1 MRGSYKEAPMST
13 IEKFRAAGIITRIV
27 TGLLLAAT
35 LIAAWVMGGWY
46 IAALV
51 GLLAVVGMG
60 EFLFMFQPSGGWG
73 MKILGL
79 LLGSGYIAVAFFLPK
94 YPLAPAVGACFL
106 VAALYALVCWSR
118 EKSLDPLRRAAV
130 MLCGLVY
137 VPMLLAPAIH
147 FNCWE
152 QLLIVLVPAVSD
164 MFAYFAGVCF
174 GSHKIWPSV
183 SPKKSI
189 EGSIVGLLAAVAAS
203 CALGFF
209 CGKAPVQYFAVLGLV
224 MGIMA
229 QLGDFF
235 ESALKRA
242 VNVKDSS
249 RLLPGHGGVLDRLDS
264 ITFCAG
270 TYAAAAAYFPFF

>member
-1 MRGSYKEAPMST
+1 ML
-13 IEKFRAAGIITRIV
+13 EKFRAAGLISRIITAVI
-27 TGLLLAAT
+27 LAAV
-35 LIAAWVMGGWY
+35 LIAAWVIGGLY

-51 GLLAVVGMG
+51 AVLAVVGMG
-60 EFLFMFQPSGGWG
+60 EFLFMFQPKGGWG
-73 MKILGL
+73 MKLIGL
-79 LLGSGYIAVAFFLPK
+79 LLGAGYVAVAALLPS
-94 YPLAPAVGACFL
+94 YPLAPALGVCFL
-106 VAALYALVCWSR
+106 VAALYALICWSR

-130 MLCGLVY
+130 MLCGIVY
-137 VPMLLAPAIH
+137 VPVLLAPAIH

-152 QLLIVLVPAVSD
+152 QLLIVLVPAISD
-164 MFAYFAGVCF
+164 MAAYFAGVCF

-189 EGSIVGLLAAVAAS
+189 EGSVVGLLAAVGAS
-203 CALGFF
+203 CLLGLA
-209 CGKAPVQYFAVLGLV
+209 CGKAPVQYFAILGLV

-242 VNVKDSS
+242 VKVKDSS

>member
-1 MRGSYKEAPMST
+1 MPM
-13 IEKFRAAGIITRIV
+13 IEKFRAAGIVTRIITAV
-27 TGLLLAAT
+27 IIAAV
-35 LIAAWVMGGWY
+35 LIAAWMTGGWY

-51 GLLAVVGMG
+51 ALVAVVGMG
-60 EFLFMFQPSGGWG
+60 EFLFMFQPSGAWG

-79 LLGSGYIAVAFFLPK
+79 LLGAAYVAVAAFLPQ
-94 YPLAPAVGACFL
+94 YPLAHALGVCFL
-106 VAALYALVCWSR
+106 IVALYALISWSR
-118 EKSLDPLRRAAV
+118 EKTLDPLRRAAI
-130 MLCGLVY
+130 MMCGLVY
-137 VPMLLAPAIH
+137 LPVLLAPAVH
-147 FNCWE
+147 FSRWE

-164 MFAYFAGVCF
+164 MMAYFAGVCF

-183 SPKKSI
+183 SPKKSV
-189 EGSIVGLLAAVAAS
+189 EGSIMGLIGAVAAA

-209 CGKAPVQYFAVLGLV
+209 CGKAPLSCFAVLGLV
-224 MGIMA
+224 MGVMA

-249 RLLPGHGGVLDRLDS
+249 KLLPGHGGVLDRLDS

-270 TYAAAAAYFPFF
+270 TYAAAAAYCPFF

>member
-1 MRGSYKEAPMST
+1 MSKF
-13 IEKFRAAGIITRIV
+13 EKFLAAGIVSRLV
-27 TGLLLAAT
+27 TAVILAAV
-35 LIAAWVMGGWY
+35 LITAWVLGGWY

-51 GLLAVVGMG
+51 ALVAVVGMG
-60 EFLFMFQPSGGWG
+60 EFLFMFQPKGGWT
-73 MKILGL
+73 MKILGI
-79 LLGSGYIAVAFFLPK
+79 LLGTGYVAVAALLPQ
-94 YPLAPAVGACFL
+94 YPLQHALGVCFL
-106 VAALYALVCWSR
+106 AAALYALVCWSR
-118 EKSLDPLRRAAV
+118 EKTLDPLRRAAV
-130 MLCGLVY
+130 LLCGIVY
-137 VPMLLAPAIH
+137 LPVLLAPAIH
-147 FNCWE
+147 FGRWE

-164 MFAYFAGVCF
+164 MAAYFAGVCF

-183 SPKKSI
+183 SPKKSV

-209 CGKAPVQYFAVLGLV
+209 CGKAPIACFAILGLV

-249 RLLPGHGGVLDRLDS
+249 HLLPGHGGVLDRLDS

>member
-1 MRGSYKEAPMST
+1 MSML
-13 IEKFRAAGIITRIV
+13 EKFRAAGLLTRIA
-27 TGLLLAAT
+27 TGLLLAAA

-51 GLLAVVGMG
+51 ALLAVVGMG

-79 LLGSGYIAVAFFLPK
+79 LLGAGYVAVAFFLPA
-94 YPLAPAVGACFL
+94 YPLAPALGVCFL
-106 VAALYALVCWSR
+106 TAALYALVCWSR
-118 EKSLDPLRRAAV
+118 EKTLDPLRRAAV
-130 MLCGLVY
+130 MLCGIVY
-137 VPMLLAPAIH
+137 VPVLLAPAIH
-147 FNCWE
+147 FNSWD

-164 MFAYFAGVCF
+164 MAAYFAGVCF

-189 EGSIVGLLAAVAAS
+189 EGSVVGLLAAVGAS
-203 CALGFF
+203 CALGWF
-209 CGKAPVQYFAVLGLV
+209 CGKAPVQCFAVLGLV